1 MTRALSA
8 LAALVL
14 VGCSVA
20 LAQTGAPVTA
30 TVDPL
35 ASLVGGG
42 AVGTLGTGAVAVWLG
57 RLFERMM
64 SLGER
69 IEQKLDRICV
79 AVDAIE
85 TDIEHPT
92 EERRKRRPKAAAPA

>member
-1 MTRALSA
+1 
-8 LAALVL
+8 
-14 VGCSVA
+14 
-20 LAQTGAPVTA
+20 
-30 TVDPL
+30 
-35 ASLVGGG
+35 
-42 AVGTLGTGAVAVWLG
+42 
-57 RLFERMM
+57 MM